1 MANDVEENPG
11 PTVYDVVDPS
21 QTICADF
28 SQGNTGKFRENAG
41 KQCVAMCLTAVL
53 HNQQKN
59 IDQWDSSFLNVILC
73 AGNGLYSCISSS
85 INKPF
90 LLLTDLPEMVSIFD
104 KIYYLQYSNPF
115 AGDLFMTT
123 DNLPHY
129 SLENALNNLFF
140 NSQLNY
146 RYCLL
151 TIDCNTVAILKTSDS
166 NFKIFDP
173 HSREMG
179 ISIYPFGKCVLVS
192 AEGINNLMIYFQN
205 TVPQGNVTPFE
216 VKGVSV
222 QLQNSE
228 ITHQNTSN
236 LCQSTAA
243 KEKDSHETE
252 NEKQTRILE
261 NDRNYRKRKR
271 ATESENDKQTR
282 LENDKKYQ
290 REKLAKETEN
300 EKQTRLENGRKYKK
314 RKQAKK
320 TVTENNENQVRLEQS
335 SSNNIVSQQD
345 YLKEFD
351 IKKNGSIHDQSWA
364 KANIT
369 KFHKSVQH
377 AISVSVQFVKRHGH

>member
-59 IDQWDSSFLNVILC
+59 IAEWDSSFLNVILC

-90 LLLTDLPEMVSIFD
+90 LLLTNLPEMVSIFD

-115 AGDLFMTT
+115 AGDLFMMT

-151 TIDCNTVAILKTSDS
+151 TIDCNFE
-166 NFKIFDP
+166 NF
-173 HSREMG
+173 
-179 ISIYPFGKCVLVS
+179 
-192 AEGINNLMIYFQN
+192 
-205 TVPQGNVTPFE
+205 
-216 VKGVSV
+216 
-222 QLQNSE
+222 
-228 ITHQNTSN
+228 
-236 LCQSTAA
+236 
-243 KEKDSHETE
+243 
-252 NEKQTRILE
+252 
-261 NDRNYRKRKR
+261 
-271 ATESENDKQTR
+271 
-282 LENDKKYQ
+282 
-290 REKLAKETEN
+290 
-300 EKQTRLENGRKYKK
+300 
-314 RKQAKK
+314 
-320 TVTENNENQVRLEQS
+320 
-335 SSNNIVSQQD
+335 
-345 YLKEFD
+345 
-351 IKKNGSIHDQSWA
+351 
-364 KANIT
+364 
-369 KFHKSVQH
+369 
-377 AISVSVQFVKRHGH
+377 